1 MSESKLWWQEHS
13 RCGHT
18 DTSLKVRQ
26 LTGSGDAWEKC
37 VAVKVAVDER
47 AVDLLAL
54 GELEGL
60 LIDLAAADDKALGD
74 VVSARRRLES
84 RIELKRQ
91 AVGE

>member
-1 MSESKLWWQEHS
+1 
-13 RCGHT
+13 
-18 DTSLKVRQ
+18 
-26 LTGSGDAWEKC
+26 
-37 VAVKVAVDER
+37 VDER